1 MNFFFLMMVSQRTHP
16 KDVKSEKNFEICC
29 PLKRYSVLRV
39 QFSAILLTEKAE
51 NGGKIRFQN
60 AISFQRIGIFQKLFG
75 NSQTKSPNRPPTPP
89 LFYSVNG
96 QLRNI
101 ILRHEER
108 PVIRHDSPQW
118 HQIYKL

>member
-1 MNFFFLMMVSQRTHP
+1 MMVSQRTHH
-16 KDVKSEKNFEICC
+16 KDVKSEKKFEICC

-39 QFSAILLTEKAE
+39 QLSAILLIEKAE
-51 NGGKIRFQN
+51 NGGKFRFQN
-60 AISFQRIGIFQKLFG
+60 AISFQWIGIFQKLFG

-118 HQIYKL
+118 QQIYKL